1 VKRNKAATCETCGV
15 EFMALDISA
24 GKYCSTKCAHPENP
38 ATEMMATDV
47 ELAWVAGILEGEGT
61 FRVTDAGST
70 QVTAEMADLDV
81 LQKIQRVLGFGTIGN
96 ERKRGENRRT
106 TWTFCV
112 SGRRD
117 IEQLLNAILP
127 YMGERRTKQI
137 ATVLG
142 YIRVMRKMRKQDA
155 S

>member
-1 VKRNKAATCETCGV
+1 MKRNKAATCETCGV
-15 EFMALDISA
+15 EFIAFDKSA
-24 GKYCSTKCAHPENP
+24 GRFCTVQCANQEKL
-38 ATEMMATDV
+38 ASEMKATDL

-61 FRVTDAGST
+61 FRVTDSGST
-70 QVTAEMADLDV
+70 IVSVEMADLDV
-81 LQKIQRVLGFGTIGN
+81 LQKLQTVLGFGTLGN

-106 TWTFCV
+106 TWTFQI